1 MENIMQQ
8 IRYYF
13 ILFLVVSAYA
23 CGTQKE
29 AVGDGQQKKLG
40 QEPEEVVLSEDK
52 KIEFEYLFIEGLKQK
67 MLGNN
72 DAAVQYFN
80 GCLDI
85 NPKSAASLHE
95 LAKIYVSKGEIV
107 SAKLLLEKA
116 IQIDQENKWYKL
128 LLARIYQNNNEYS
141 KASQIYTDL
150 LKDDPAN
157 VDYLYRKA
165 VLMASSEKPGE
176 AIEAYNELEKVM
188 GYNEQIALA
197 RQNLYLQM
205 GEEKKAFA
213 EVQKLIDTYPDVP
226 GYYGVMA
233 DMYKETGNM
242 DKALEY
248 YNKVLE
254 MDPSNGFVHFSLA
267 SFYLQNG
274 NIEEG
279 YQHARKGFSNPDVQ
293 IETKIQ
299 LYLMLVNA
307 PDDIRIEDEKL
318 ETLIGLIVETHPD
331 DARSYSIYAD
341 YLMQNGRKPEAREQ
355 MLKALE
361 VNPDN
366 YPIWEQLILL
376 DSELQD
382 FEEMAAHSDEAIQL
396 FPSQPLIYV
405 LNAVANIQLENYEDA
420 LKTLESGQIYV
431 ADNKRM
437 EAQFELYRAE
447 AYYNLDEKEK
457 AFSSFEKV
465 IEIDP
470 ENFMAMNNYAYY
482 LSVLGTEL
490 EKAEKLS
497 SIVIKANPKNPTY
510 LDTHAWVLF
519 QKGEYRLA
527 KFYMDTAMENGGD
540 ESTEVVEHYG
550 DIYYKLND
558 IENAL
563 KYWKKSLEMG
573 NDSPVLKQ
581 KIEEKKYIEGEE

>member
-1 MENIMQQ
+1 
-8 IRYYF
+8 
-13 ILFLVVSAYA
+13 
-23 CGTQKE
+23 
-29 AVGDGQQKKLG
+29 
-40 QEPEEVVLSEDK
+40 
-52 KIEFEYLFIEGLKQK
+52 
-67 MLGNN
+67 
-72 DAAVQYFN
+72 
-80 GCLDI
+80 
-85 NPKSAASLHE
+85 
-95 LAKIYVSKGEIV
+95 
-107 SAKLLLEKA
+107 
-116 IQIDQENKWYKL
+116 
-128 LLARIYQNNNEYS
+128 
-141 KASQIYTDL
+141 
-150 LKDDPAN
+150 
-157 VDYLYRKA
+157 
-165 VLMASSEKPGE
+165 
-176 AIEAYNELEKVM
+176 
-188 GYNEQIALA
+188 
-197 RQNLYLQM
+197 M

-213 EVQKLIDTYPDVP
+213 EVQGLIDNYPDVP
-226 GYYGVMA
+226 EYYGVMA

-274 NIEEG
+274 NIDEG
-279 YQHARKGFSNPDVQ
+279 YEHARKGFSNPEVQ

-307 PDDIRIEDEKL
+307 PADLRIEDDKL
-318 ETLIGLIVETHPD
+318 ETLITLIVETHPE
-331 DARSYSIYAD
+331 DARSYSIFAD
-341 YLMQNGRKPEAREQ
+341 YLMQNDRKPEARKQ
-355 MLKALE
+355 MLKALD

-366 YPIWEQLILL
+366 YPVWEQLILL

-382 FEEMAAHSDEAIQL
+382 FEKMAAHSDKAIQL

-420 LKTLESGQIYV
+420 LKTLEGGQIYV

-447 AYYNLDEKEK
+447 AYYNLDETEK

-482 LSVLGTEL
+482 LSVLGTQL
-490 EKAEKLS
+490 EKAEKMS
-497 SIVIKANPKNPTY
+497 SLVIKANPKNPTY

-550 DIYYKLND
+550 DIHYKLDD

-573 NDSPVLKQ
+573 NDSPILKQ

>member
-1 MENIMQQ
+1 MRILSY
-8 IRYYF
+8 IF
-13 ILFLVVSAYA
+13 ILFLLISSFA
-23 CGTQKE
+23 CGTQKITTGE
-29 AVGDGQQKKLG
+29 SQQGK
-40 QEPEEVVLSEDK
+40 QEQSAGEVVLSEDK

-80 GCLDI
+80 GCIDI
-85 NPKSAASLHE
+85 NPNSAASLHE
-95 LAKIYVSKGEIV
+95 LAKIYISKGEIV

-116 IQIDQENKWYKL
+116 IQFEPGNKWYKL
-128 LLARIYQNNNEYS
+128 LLARIYQNNNEYT
-141 KASQIYTDL
+141 KASQIYTEL
-150 LKDDPAN
+150 LENAPGN

-165 VLMASSEKPGE
+165 VLMASSDKPTE
-176 AIEAYNELEKVM
+176 AIEAYNDLERVM
-188 GYNEQIALA
+188 GYSEQIALA

-205 GEEKKAFA
+205 GQEKKAFA
-213 EVQKLIDTYPDVP
+213 EVQTLIDTYPDVP
-226 GYYGVMA
+226 EYYGVMA
-233 DMYKETGNM
+233 DMYKETGKM
-242 DKALEY
+242 EKALEY

-267 SFYLQNG
+267 SFYLQNT

-279 YQHARKGFSNPDVQ
+279 YKHARKGFSNSEVE

-307 PDDIRIEDEKL
+307 PEDIRIEDEKL
-318 ETLIGLIVETHPD
+318 ETLINLIVETHPA

-341 YLMQNGRKPEAREQ
+341 YLMQNDRKPEARDY
-355 MLKALE
+355 MLKALK

-366 YPIWEQLILL
+366 YPVWEQLVML
-376 DSELQD
+376 DSEMQD
-382 FEEMAAHSDEAIQL
+382 FDEMAEHSKEAMKL

-405 LNAVANIQLENYEDA
+405 LNAVANIQLENYEEA
-420 LKTLESGQIYV
+420 LSTLENGQLYV

-447 AYYNLDEKEK
+447 AYYNLDNKEK

-465 IEIDP
+465 IDIDP

-482 LSVLGTEL
+482 LSVLGVEL

-497 SIVIKANPKNPTY
+497 SMVIQVNPKNATY

-540 ESTEVVEHYG
+540 ESVEVVEHYG
-550 DIYYKLND
+550 DIYYKLNEV
-558 IENAL
+558 ENAL
-563 KYWKKSLEMG
+563 KYWKQSLEMG
-573 NDSPVLKQ
+573 NESPVLKR

>member
-1 MENIMQQ
+1 MRQLK
-8 IRYYF
+8 YYL
-13 ILFLVVSAYA
+13 ILFLLIGAYA
-23 CGTQKE
+23 CGTQKKAAGE
-29 AVGDGQQKKLG
+29 SQKEK
-40 QEPEEVVLSEDK
+40 QEQSTDSIALTEDK
-52 KIEFEYLFIEGLKQK
+52 LIEFEYLFIEGLKQK

-95 LAKIYVSKGEIV
+95 LAKIYVSKGEVV

-116 IQIDQENKWYKL
+116 IQIDAENKWYKL

-141 KASQIYTDL
+141 KASDIYSEL
-150 LKDDPAN
+150 LSDDPGNAN
-157 VDYLYRKA
+157 YLYRKA
-165 VLMASSEKPGE
+165 VLMTSSEQPSE
-176 AIEAYNELEKVM
+176 AIEAYNKLEEVM
-188 GYNEQIALA
+188 GYSEQIALA

-205 GEEKKAFA
+205 GQEKKAYA
-213 EVQKLIDTYPDVP
+213 EIQNLIDTYPDVP
-226 GYYGVMA
+226 EYYGVMA

-274 NIEEG
+274 NVEEG
-279 YQHARKGFSNPDVQ
+279 YQHARQGFSNPEVQ

-307 PDDIRIEDEKL
+307 PADIRVEDKKL
-318 ETLIGLIVETHPD
+318 ETLIGLIVEAHPD
-331 DARSYSIYAD
+331 DARSYSIFAD
-341 YLMQNGRKPEAREQ
+341 YLMQKGRKSEARDY
-355 MLKALE
+355 MLKALD

-366 YPIWEQLILL
+366 YPVWEQLVML
-376 DSELQD
+376 DSEMQD
-382 FEEMAAHSDEAIQL
+382 FEKMASHSDEAIQL

-405 LNAVANIQLENYEDA
+405 LNAVADIQLENYEDA
-420 LKTLESGQIYV
+420 LQTLESGQIYV

-437 EAQFELYRAE
+437 EAQFELYKAE

-465 IEIDP
+465 IQIDP

-482 LSVLGTEL
+482 LSVLGSEL
-490 EKAEKLS
+490 EKAEKMS
-497 SIVIKANPKNPTY
+497 SMVVQANPKNATY

-563 KYWKKSLEMG
+563 RYWEKSLEMG

-581 KIEEKKYIEGEE
+581 KIEKKRYIEGEE

>member
-1 MENIMQQ
+1 MRIL
-8 IRYYF
+8 RYII
-13 ILFLVVSAYA
+13 ILFFLISTYA
-23 CGTQKE
+23 CGTQKK
-29 AVGDGQQKKLG
+29 AVGENEQKEQGQSAD
-40 QEPEEVVLSEDK
+40 EIVLSEDK
-52 KIEFEYLFIEGLKQK
+52 EIEFEYLFIEGLKQK

-85 NPKSAASLHE
+85 NPNSAASLHE

-116 IQIDQENKWYKL
+116 IQIEPGNKWYKL
-128 LLARIYQNNNEYS
+128 LLARIYQNNNEYA
-141 KASQIYTDL
+141 KASQIYTEL
-150 LKDDPAN
+150 LGNDPDN

-165 VLMASSEKPGE
+165 VLMASSDEPAE
-176 AIEAYNELEKVM
+176 AIEVYDELERVM
-188 GYNEQIALA
+188 GYSEQIALA

-205 GEEKKAFA
+205 GQEKKAFA

-226 GYYGVMA
+226 EYYGVMA

-267 SFYLQNG
+267 SFYLQNN

-279 YQHARKGFSNPDVQ
+279 YQHAREGFSNPDVE

-307 PDDIRIEDEKL
+307 PEDIRIEDEKL
-318 ETLIGLIVETHPD
+318 ETLIGLIVEAHPD
-331 DARSYSIYAD
+331 DARSYSIFAD
-341 YLMQNGRKPEAREQ
+341 YLMQNGRKSEARGY
-355 MLKALE
+355 MLKSLE
-361 VNPDN
+361 VDPDN
-366 YPIWEQLILL
+366 YPVWEQLILI
-376 DSELQD
+376 DSEMED
-382 FEEMAAHSDEAIQL
+382 FEKMAAHSDKAIQL
-396 FPSQPLIYV
+396 FPSQPLVYV
-405 LNAVANIQLENYEDA
+405 LNAVANIQLENYGEA
-420 LKTLESGQIYV
+420 LSTLENGQLYV
-431 ADNKRM
+431 TDNKRM

-447 AYYNLDEKEK
+447 AYYNLNEKDK

-482 LSVLGTEL
+482 LSVLGVEL
-490 EKAEKLS
+490 EKAENLS
-497 SIVIKANPKNPTY
+497 SKVIQANPKNATY

-527 KFYMDTAMENGGD
+527 KFYMDTAMENGGG
-540 ESTEVVEHYG
+540 ESVEVVEHYG
-550 DIYYKLND
+550 DIYYKLD
-558 IENAL
+558 DVENAL
-563 KYWKKSLEMG
+563 KYWKQSLEMG
-573 NDSPVLKQ
+573 NESPVLKR

>member
-1 MENIMQQ
+1 MRQ
-8 IRYYF
+8 IKYYF

-23 CGTQKE
+23 CGTQKK
-29 AVGDGQQKKLG
+29 AVGEGQQTKQV

-116 IQIDQENKWYKL
+116 IQIDHENKWYKL

-165 VLMASSEKPGE
+165 VLMASSDKPGE
-176 AIEAYNELEKVM
+176 AIQAYNELEKVM

-213 EVQKLIDTYPDVP
+213 EVQGLIDNYPDVP
-226 GYYGVMA
+226 EYYGVMA

-274 NIEEG
+274 NIDEG
-279 YQHARKGFSNPDVQ
+279 YEHARKGFSNPEVQ

-307 PDDIRIEDEKL
+307 PADLRIEDDKL
-318 ETLIGLIVETHPD
+318 ETLITLIVETHPE
-331 DARSYSIYAD
+331 DARSYSIFAD
-341 YLMQNGRKPEAREQ
+341 YLMQNDRKPEARKQ
-355 MLKALE
+355 MLKALD

-366 YPIWEQLILL
+366 YPVWEQLILL

-382 FEEMAAHSDEAIQL
+382 FEKMAAHSDKAIQL

-420 LKTLESGQIYV
+420 LKTLEGGQIYV

-447 AYYNLDEKEK
+447 AYYNLDETEK

-482 LSVLGTEL
+482 LSVLGTQL
-490 EKAEKLS
+490 EKAEKMS
-497 SIVIKANPKNPTY
+497 SLVIKANPKNPTY

-550 DIYYKLND
+550 DIHYKLDD

-573 NDSPVLKQ
+573 NDSPILKQ